1 GSNFGYRSKEEES
14 QWQQRDPH
22 TTFAQ
27 NLIRH
32 NILTQ
37 QQIEFLHEKAK
48 SAVTA
53 AVAQCCTQP
62 DTKYVV
68 KEGLSP
74 TAKSL
79 TTGLR
84 SDGKEF
90 IGVTYKEK
98 EDFTCF
104 EQKKYVEAI
113 ALVTGRHLEQ
123 DTKVFV
129 VGEEIA
135 NFGGGPYGATKGLP
149 AKYPLRVLNTPIS
162 ECGFVGLAGGAA
174 MSGLKPI
181 VEIMF
186 PDFALVAA
194 DQLFNQLGKLRHIY
208 GNSTDMPVVVRTRI
222 AMSCGY
228 GGQHSMD
235 PVGLF
240 GLFSGWRVVA
250 PSNAFDYIGLFNT
263 AMRSLDPVLIV
274 EHHEL
279 YSAKSDVPK
288 DDIDYYIPFG
298 RANVVRTGKDVTVLA
313 YSSAVNLCK
322 QAGDVLS
329 TRGIDIELIDLRS
342 VSPAD
347 IDYMTIGSSLNKT
360 GKLVI
365 VEQTAASMAIGYRI
379 IAECQKRF
387 FDFLKKPAAMITGVD
402 VPLPVSKQLEAAAML
417 SVEQVSN
424 AVLELLKR

>member
-1 GSNFGYRSKEEES
+1 
-14 QWQQRDPH
+14 
-22 TTFAQ
+22 
-27 NLIRH
+27 
-32 NILTQ
+32 
-37 QQIEFLHEKAK
+37 
-48 SAVTA
+48 
-53 AVAQCCTQP
+53 
-62 DTKYVV
+62 
-68 KEGLSP
+68 
-74 TAKSL
+74 
-79 TTGLR
+79 
-84 SDGKEF
+84 
-90 IGVTYKEK
+90 
-98 EDFTCF
+98 
-104 EQKKYVEAI
+104 
-113 ALVTGRHLEQ
+113 
-123 DTKVFV
+123 
-129 VGEEIA
+129 
-135 NFGGGPYGATKGLP
+135 
-149 AKYPLRVLNTPIS
+149 
-162 ECGFVGLAGGAA
+162 

-194 DQLFNQLGKLRHIY
+194 DQLLNQLGKLRHIY

-222 AMSCGY
+222 AMGCGY

-240 GLFSGWRVVA
+240 GLFSGWRMVA

-279 YSAKSDVPK
+279 YPAKSDVPK
-288 DDIDYYIPFG
+288 DDIDYCIPFG
-298 RANVVRTGKDVTVLA
+298 KAKVVRTGKDVTVLA

-322 QAGDVLS
+322 QAGDMLS
-329 TRGIDIELIDLRS
+329 TQGIDVEPIDLRS

-379 IAECQKRF
+379 IAECQNRF
-387 FDFLKKPAAMITGVD
+387 FDFLKKPAIMIAGVD

-417 SVEQVSN
+417 SIEQVSN
-424 AVLELLKR
+424 AIQELLKR